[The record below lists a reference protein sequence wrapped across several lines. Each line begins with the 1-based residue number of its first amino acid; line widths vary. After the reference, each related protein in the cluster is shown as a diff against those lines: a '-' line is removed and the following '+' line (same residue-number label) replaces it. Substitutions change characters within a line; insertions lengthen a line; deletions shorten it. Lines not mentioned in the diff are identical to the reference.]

1 MEKKPLVIYDI
12 ECLPN
17 FFCMCF
23 MPLWSDEKMVIE
35 ISKRRDDRAKL
46 RSITKFYTIVGYNS
60 GSYDDTITQ
69 MVLSNPSAT
78 NAELYELS
86 KSIIKRDFDNRFLK
100 KYKYKRDFDSIDI
113 MTMLASSKL
122 RVSLK
127 HLQVKINWPKVQDF
141 EVDWNKDLPEEEF
154 DKCIEYCFNDVGSL
168 KQVVKMKE
176 KDLILRDQIQAKYSL
191 DFRSMDGVKIA
202 ENMLCSHI
210 AKNLDIDLKTF
221 MYDPNIRVTSV
232 ALKDLINDFIE
243 FKTPEFQAVLDY
255 FKATTVYPKDKEEDN
270 KKQLKYRLIHKG
282 VPFDFG
288 LGGIHAWS
296 NGQILEPKSDEFLIM
311 PDFAGFYPSQVV
323 RLEYKHKHDPFFRE
337 KYVEAYND
345 KIEGKR
351 IGDKLMETLAKLIGN
366 SSFGKFLSFYSPL
379 YSPELAYK
387 ITVNGQLMALMLIE
401 RLSLGGFRVVGANT
415 DAVEVY
421 VKKERYDEYLAI
433 CNDFCTLT
441 KMSLDH
447 DKFTKIYRKSC
458 NHYIGIKAD
467 KDGKPMLDENG
478 RYKVKLKGDFDQES
492 DLLKGVKPNI
502 VKMAIFEELVYGTKI
517 EQTVKNCTNIYEF
530 CMASRVGSQ
539 YNTIHFNKKLQKTNR
554 YYAGKGPKAAYIY
567 KAHATDPIT
576 GLLIVKVEKGKK
588 QPKGTMSHILGA
600 SKVLLFNDYEDKPI
614 SEYNINY
621 SYYIE
626 EAQKIVDIIKPK
638 QLTLF

>member
-35 ISKRRDDRAKL
+35 ISKRKDDRARLK
-46 RSITKFYTIVGYNS
+46 SITKFYTIVGYNS
-60 GSYDDTITQ
+60 GSYDDTMTQ

-86 KSIIKRDFDNRFLK
+86 KAIIGRDFDNRYLK

-154 DKCIEYCFNDVGSL
+154 DKCIEYCFNDTGSL

-210 AKNLDIDLKTF
+210 AKNLEIDLKTF
-221 MYDPNIRVTSV
+221 MYDPNIRVASV

-270 KKQLKYRLIHKG
+270 KKQLKHRLIHKG

-323 RLEYKHKHDPFFRE
+323 RLEYEHKHDPFFRE

-379 YSPELAYK
+379 YSPELAYR

-433 CNDFCTLT
+433 CNDFCALT

-467 KDGKPMLDENG
+467 KDGNPMLDENG

-502 VKMAIFEELVYGTKI
+502 VKMAIFEELVYGTRI
-517 EQTVKNCTNIYEF
+517 ADTIKNCKDIYEF
-530 CMASRVGSQ
+530 CIASRVGGKYITVHNNIKQ
-539 YNTIHFNKKLQKTNR
+539 QKTNR
-554 YYAGKGPKAAYIY
+554 YYAGKGSNAAYLY
-567 KAHATDPIT
+567 KIDKEDASDTRN
-576 GLLIVKVEKGKK
+576 
-588 QPKGTMSHILGA
+588 HILGN
-600 SKVLLFNDYEDKPI
+600 SKVILFNDYIDKSM